1 MGSVILIVSF
11 IAPLS
16 ATRRSPQKTGRD
28 SDPRTRDDQRMGKA
42 VRERLSE
49 DDAQILRLESP
60 VIKGHTGKVMI
71 VAPGSDGHAL
81 SIERV
86 REQVGERMAAFPRLS
101 QRVEEPR
108 LRLGRPAWV
117 EAPEVDLGWHVAE
130 PDHADPLSDEELR
143 RAVGDLLSERLD
155 HTRPLWRFDALPL
168 TGERTAL
175 VGRIHH
181 AMADGVSAIRLIAGL
196 LWDRDDKPASNT
208 NDHSTRSASGS
219 SSSAGAA
226 HPVPAPAAEAREAR
240 ILVRLP
246 AALWRELR
254 PGRDTKLDQHI
265 GPARE
270 VAWSSFPL
278 ERLKRIEHGAPEH
291 VTVNDVVLAVVAGA
305 LRRWLPQAG
314 GIADD
319 LRVQCPVCLH
329 AREEDAAQ
337 VGNRDSYM
345 NLDLPISEAD
355 PATRLRLINTETS
368 ERKLD
373 HDADT
378 LYAFFHALGRFRP
391 LYRGVTRITS
401 GPREFALS
409 VSNVP
414 GPRERP
420 LVLGHAVEQFSSF
433 AEPADR
439 HALRVSIVSLG
450 GELAFG
456 LCSDPDAISG
466 LDGLR
471 GALADSIGELE
482 GAV

>member
-1 MGSVILIVSF
+1 M
-11 IAPLS
+11 P
-16 ATRRSPQKTGRD
+16 TG
-28 SDPRTRDDQRMGKA
+28 G
-42 VRERLSE
+42 REKLTQ

-60 VIKGHTGKVMI
+60 VIKGHTGKVLI
-71 VAPGSDGHAL
+71 VAPGSGGRAL
-81 SIERV
+81 SVERL
-86 REQVGERMAAFPRLS
+86 REQVGERMAAFPRLG

-108 LRLGRPAWV
+108 FGLGRPAWV
-117 EAPEVDLGWHVAE
+117 DAPEVDLAWHVAE
-130 PDHADPLSDEELR
+130 PHHADPLSDEELR

-155 HTRPLWRFDALPL
+155 HTRPLWRLDALPL
-168 TGERTAL
+168 TGERVAL

-196 LWDRDDKPASNT
+196 LWEEDDQPSPTSPA
-208 NDHSTRSASGS
+208 RPAQ
-219 SSSAGAA
+219 
-226 HPVPAPAAEAREAR
+226 APATEAREAR
-240 ILVRLP
+240 VVVGLP
-246 AALWRELR
+246 AALRRELR

-270 VAWSSFPL
+270 VAWTSFPL
-278 ERLKRIEHGAPEH
+278 ERLKRIEHGAAER
-291 VTVNDVVLAVVAGA
+291 VTVNDVVLAVVAGG
-305 LRRWLPQAG
+305 LRRWLPQVG

-329 AREEDAAQ
+329 AQEEDAGQ
-337 VGNRDSYM
+337 LGNRDSFM
-345 NLDLPISEAD
+345 NLDLPISEPD
-355 PATRLRLINTETS
+355 PAARLRMINTETS

-391 LYRGVTRITS
+391 LYRGVTRLTS

-414 GPRERP
+414 GPRQRP
-420 LVLGHAVEQFSSF
+420 LILGHAVEQFSSF

-439 HALRVSIVSLG
+439 HALRVSIISLG

-456 LCSDPDAISG
+456 LCSDPEAITD

-471 GALADSIGELE
+471 GALADSIAELE
-482 GAV
+482 VAV

>member
-1 MGSVILIVSF
+1 
-11 IAPLS
+11 
-16 ATRRSPQKTGRD
+16 
-28 SDPRTRDDQRMGKA
+28 MGKA
-42 VRERLSE
+42 TRERLSQ

-60 VIKGHTGKVMI
+60 VIKGHTGKVLI
-71 VAPGSDGHAL
+71 AAPGSDGRAL
-81 SIERV
+81 SVDRL
-86 REQVGERMAAFPRLS
+86 REQVARRMNAFPRLG

-108 LRLGRPAWV
+108 FRLGHPAWV
-117 EAPEVDLGWHVAE
+117 QAPEVDLGWHVAE

-143 RAVGDLLSERLD
+143 RAAGELLSERLD
-155 HTRPLWRFDALPL
+155 HTRPLWRLDAMPL
-168 TGERTAL
+168 TGERVAL

-181 AMADGVSAIRLIAGL
+181 AMADGVSAIRLLAGL
-196 LWDRDDKPASNT
+196 LWDADGQPRPPAS
-208 NDHSTRSASGS
+208 DHRPGGASGQ
-219 SSSAGAA
+219 AA
-226 HPVPAPAAEAREAR
+226 AEARPAPPPAPDAREAR

-254 PGRDTKLDQHI
+254 PGRDTTLDQHI

-270 VAWSSFPL
+270 VAWTSFPL
-278 ERLKRIEHGAPEH
+278 ERLKRIEHAAAER

-305 LRRWLPQAG
+305 LRRWLPRAG
-314 GIADD
+314 GVAED

-337 VGNRDSYM
+337 LGNRDSFM
-345 NLDLPISEAD
+345 NLDLPISETD
-355 PATRLRLINTETS
+355 PAERLRLINSETT
-368 ERKLD
+368 ERKFD
-373 HDADT
+373 HDADM

-391 LYRGVTRITS
+391 LYRGVTRLTS

-414 GPRERP
+414 GPRQRP
-420 LVLGHAVEQFSSF
+420 LILGHAIEQFASF

-439 HALRVSIVSLG
+439 HALRVAVVSVG
-450 GELAFG
+450 GELGFG
-456 LCSDPDAISG
+456 LCSDPDAISD

-471 GALADSIGELE
+471 GALADAIGELE

>member
-1 MGSVILIVSF
+1 MGN
-11 IAPLS
+11 
-16 ATRRSPQKTGRD
+16 AT
-28 SDPRTRDDQRMGKA
+28 
-42 VRERLSE
+42 RERLSQ

-60 VIKGHTGKVMI
+60 VIKGHTGKVLI
-71 VAPGSDGHAL
+71 AAPGSDGGAL
-81 SIERV
+81 SIERL
-86 REQVGERMAAFPRLS
+86 REQVGERMSGFPRLS

-108 LRLGRPAWV
+108 LGVGRPAWV
-117 EAPEVDLGWHVAE
+117 KAPDIDLAWHVAE

-143 RAVGDLLSERLD
+143 RAVGELLSERLD
-155 HTRPLWRFDALPL
+155 HTRPLWRLDALPL
-168 TGERTAL
+168 TGERMAL

-181 AMADGVSAIRLIAGL
+181 AMADGVSAINLLSGL
-196 LWDRDDKPASNT
+196 LWDEDAEAPAPPKTHSPAAGKPAN
-208 NDHSTRSASGS
+208 
-219 SSSAGAA
+219 AA
-226 HPVPAPAAEAREAR
+226 PTETKRPEATEPREAR
-240 ILVRLP
+240 ILIRLP

-254 PGRDTKLDQHI
+254 PGRDSKLDQHI

-270 VAWSSFPL
+270 VAWTTFPI
-278 ERLKRIEHGAPEH
+278 ERLKRIEHAAPEH
-291 VTVNDVVLAVVAGA
+291 VTVNDVVLAVVAGG
-305 LRRWLPQAG
+305 LRRWLPTAG
-314 GIADD
+314 GIAGDV
-319 LRVQCPVCLH
+319 RVQCPVCLH
-329 AREEDAAQ
+329 AREQDASQ
-337 VGNRDSYM
+337 LGNRDSFM

-355 PATRLRLINTETS
+355 PAARLRMINTETS

-391 LYRGVTRITS
+391 LYRGVTRLTT

-414 GPRERP
+414 GPRQRP
-420 LVLGHAVEQFSSF
+420 VILGHAIEEFCSF

-439 HALRVSIVSLG
+439 HALRVSIISLG

-456 LCSDPDAISG
+456 LCSDPEAISD

-482 GAV
+482 VAV

>member
-1 MGSVILIVSF
+1 
-11 IAPLS
+11 
-16 ATRRSPQKTGRD
+16 
-28 SDPRTRDDQRMGKA
+28 MGKA
-42 VRERLSE
+42 TRERLSQ
-49 DDAQILRLESP
+49 DDAQILRLESQ
-60 VIKGHTGKVMI
+60 VIKGHTGKVLI
-71 VAPGSDGHAL
+71 VAPGSDGRAL
-81 SIERV
+81 SAERL

-108 LRLGRPAWV
+108 FGLGRPAWV
-117 EAPEVDLGWHVAE
+117 DAPEVDLAWHVSTPRVA
-130 PDHADPLSDEELR
+130 PGGAPSHYDHADPLSDEELR

-155 HTRPLWRFDALPL
+155 HTRPLWRLDALPL
-168 TGERTAL
+168 TGERVAV

-181 AMADGVSAIRLIAGL
+181 AMADGISAIHLLAGL
-196 LWDRDDKPASNT
+196 LWDIEPEAPAPAAA
-208 NDHSTRSASGS
+208 H
-219 SSSAGAA
+219 SAGAR
-226 HPVPAPAAEAREAR
+226 PAPSGEAGPRKPEAVARRPEAAEAREAR
-240 ILVRLP
+240 ILIRLP

-270 VAWSSFPL
+270 VAWSSFPI
-278 ERLKRIEHGAPEH
+278 ERLKRIERSAPEH
-291 VTVNDVVLAVVAGA
+291 VTVNDVVLAVVAGG

-329 AREEDAAQ
+329 AREEDAGQ
-337 VGNRDSYM
+337 LGNRDSFM

-355 PATRLRLINTETS
+355 PTARLRMINTETS
-368 ERKLD
+368 QRKLD

-391 LYRGVTRITS
+391 LYRGVTRLTS

-414 GPRERP
+414 GPRQRP
-420 LVLGHAVEQFSSF
+420 LILGHAIEQFSSF

-439 HALRVSIVSLG
+439 HALRVSVVSLG

-456 LCSDPDAISG
+456 LCSDPEAISG

-482 GAV
+482 VAV

>member
-1 MGSVILIVSF
+1 MT
-11 IAPLS
+11 
-16 ATRRSPQKTGRD
+16 ATAAGAMIPTMATG
-28 SDPRTRDDQRMGKA
+28 G
-42 VRERLSE
+42 REKLTQ

-60 VIKGHTGKVMI
+60 VIKGHTGKVLI
-71 VAPGSDGHAL
+71 VAPGSGGRAL
-81 SIERV
+81 SVERL
-86 REQVGERMAAFPRLS
+86 REQVGERMAAFPRLG

-108 LRLGRPAWV
+108 FGLGRPAWV
-117 EAPEVDLGWHVAE
+117 DAPEVDLAWHVAE
-130 PDHADPLSDEELR
+130 PHHADPLSDEELR

-155 HTRPLWRFDALPL
+155 HTRPLWRLDALPL
-168 TGERTAL
+168 TGERVAL

-196 LWDRDDKPASNT
+196 LWDEEEQPSPAT
-208 NDHSTRSASGS
+208 PARPAQ
-219 SSSAGAA
+219 
-226 HPVPAPAAEAREAR
+226 APAADAREAR
-240 ILVRLP
+240 VRVGLP
-246 AALWRELR
+246 TALRRELR

-270 VAWSSFPL
+270 VAWTSFPL
-278 ERLKRIEHGAPEH
+278 ERLKRIQHGAAER
-291 VTVNDVVLAVVAGA
+291 VTVNDVVLAVVAGG
-305 LRRWLPQAG
+305 LRRWLPQVG

-329 AREEDAAQ
+329 VQEEDAGKL
-337 VGNRDSYM
+337 GNRDSFM
-345 NLDLPISEAD
+345 NLDLPISEPD
-355 PATRLRLINTETS
+355 PATRLRMINTETS

-391 LYRGVTRITS
+391 LYRGVTRLTS

-414 GPRERP
+414 GPRQRP
-420 LVLGHAVEQFSSF
+420 LILGHAVEQFSSF

-439 HALRVSIVSLG
+439 HALRVTIISLG

-456 LCSDPDAISG
+456 LCSDPEAITD

-471 GALADSIGELE
+471 GALADSIAELE
-482 GAV
+482 VAV